1 MFSCYKCLLCSPDS
15 HSVCLSAGDGAQN
28 GILSV
33 FRAFLIKT
41 SADDTLLWIPLLFFL
56 RPAPSYTP
64 CWCQQN
70 NLDKET
76 KTSTSSNPVVVFITH
91 TYDCG
96 RGNSS
101 VLLHRAGVD
110 RRRSTKLCRSCSAMY
125 VHPVEFLVR
134 LYRLSFLTSSSHIMT
149 CLTVRLLDSALLGT
163 EKFLVKFRKRSQ
175 FGKITKFSLVTY
187 VA

>member
-1 MFSCYKCLLCSPDS
+1 MDPT
-15 HSVCLSAGDGAQN
+15 
-28 GILSV
+28 
-33 FRAFLIKT
+33 AFLSKT
-41 SADDTLLWIPLLFFL
+41 RPFLHAVLMSAKD
-56 RPAPSYTP
+56 
-64 CWCQQN
+64 
-70 NLDKET
+70 LDNET
-76 KTSTSSNPVVVFITH
+76 KTSTSSNPVVFITH

-175 FGKITKFSLVTY
+175 FG
-187 VA
+187 